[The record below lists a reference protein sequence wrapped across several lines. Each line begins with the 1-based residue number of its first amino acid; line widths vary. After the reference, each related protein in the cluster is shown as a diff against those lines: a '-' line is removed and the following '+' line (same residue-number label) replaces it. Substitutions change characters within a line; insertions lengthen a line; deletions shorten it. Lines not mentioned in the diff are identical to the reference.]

1 MNKNFS
7 VAEILESVD
16 SVIYDNKYNLHGR
29 KKFLDRSKKFNN
41 NKITKMIDVKKKM
54 EAVLAEKE
62 SILKKMKLKE
72 KNLENKEDN
81 NFSVSDS
88 VQVLKLDKEVKPL
101 ILVNELAE
109 EEEEERKEKHTEEKY
124 IESEES
130 ITKEDNLTTLE
141 KENDIE
147 NLENN
152 FVYLVEK
159 LKVENIKK
167 EEKIKDQEIL
177 LEKFLSTQRYTDL
190 DKKIKLYQDDNAV
203 LRQKILKLSDNETSL
218 RLEMSDH
225 AINKKIRE
233 RKNEEPQESTEPEAI
248 IRLNNKIDQV
258 ENKLFDFIKNRESQ
272 SIDIDQKIKFYRE
285 ENAKII
291 VDKSDIERKLE
302 NTKKQLAINE
312 NNKKEL
318 KVALD
323 NLNRILADSNIE
335 SSTFVNKME
344 EQEDSASSTIDKNIT
359 KNLKK

>member
-41 NKITKMIDVKKKM
+41 NKVTKMIDVKKKM

-62 SILKKMKLKE
+62 SILKKMKLRE
-72 KNLENKEDN
+72 KNLENNEDN
-81 NFSVSDS
+81 KFSVSDS
-88 VQVLKLDKEVKPL
+88 LQVLKLDKEVKPL
-101 ILVNELAE
+101 ILVNEL
-109 EEEEERKEKHTEEKY
+109 EEEERKEKHVEEKHM
-124 IESEES
+124 ESEEF
-130 ITKEDNLTTLE
+130 IIKEDNLTTLE
-141 KENDIE
+141 KENEIE

-152 FVYLVEK
+152 FVYLIEK

-177 LEKFLSTQRYTDL
+177 LDKFLSTQRYTDL
-190 DKKIKLYQDDNAV
+190 DKKIKLYQDDNAA
-203 LRQKILKLSDNETSL
+203 LRQKILKLSDIETSL
-218 RLEMSDH
+218 RLKMSGQYID
-225 AINKKIRE
+225 KEIRE
-233 RKNEEPQESTEPEAI
+233 RKNEKSEQSTEPEAI

-335 SSTFVNKME
+335 SSTFINKME
-344 EQEDSASSTIDKNIT
+344 EQEDSESSTIDKNIT

>member
-41 NKITKMIDVKKKM
+41 NKVTKMIDVKKKM

-62 SILKKMKLKE
+62 SILKKMKLRE
-72 KNLENKEDN
+72 KNLENNEDN
-81 NFSVSDS
+81 KFSVSDS
-88 VQVLKLDKEVKPL
+88 LQVLKLDKEVKPL
-101 ILVNELAE
+101 ILVNEL
-109 EEEEERKEKHTEEKY
+109 EEEERKEKHVEEKHM
-124 IESEES
+124 ESEEF
-130 ITKEDNLTTLE
+130 IIKEDNLTTLE
-141 KENDIE
+141 KENEIE

-152 FVYLVEK
+152 FVYLIEK

-177 LEKFLSTQRYTDL
+177 LDKFLSTQRYTDL

-218 RLEMSDH
+218 RLKMSDQD
-225 AINKKIRE
+225 INKKIRE
-233 RKNEEPQESTEPEAI
+233 RKNEKSEQSTEPEAI

-335 SSTFVNKME
+335 SSTFINKME
-344 EQEDSASSTIDKNIT
+344 EQEDSESSTIDKNIT